1 MVYVSGKEKLKPDQQ
16 SGFSMDAIKSIEVQ
30 VANIQGGVDILL
42 TSQWP
47 KDAERFAASLVSY
60 FFINYYIIKERYLIK
75 NFLFLRKE
83 DRVKNSAPLY

>member
-1 MVYVSGKEKLKPDQQ
+1 MVYVSGKEKLKPEQQ

-47 KDAERFAASLVSY
+47 KDAEKFAANLVIY
-60 FFINYYIIKERYLIK
+60 LYIHFSVLK
-75 NFLFLRKE
+75 
-83 DRVKNSAPLY
+83 